1 MALQDGDL
9 SPEARSQVAYIAA
22 LDTMNIYISV
32 TWLLL
37 REDDKRTAEK
47 KRKTMQVIIQCSTFI
62 ATWTFKSEGRPS
74 TLPSFMRMSL

>member
-32 TWLLL
+32 T
-37 REDDKRTAEK
+37 
-47 KRKTMQVIIQCSTFI
+47 
-62 ATWTFKSEGRPS
+62 
-74 TLPSFMRMSL
+74 